1 MERLASSKR
10 EFGEFGGCNASIEVS
25 EPHNKDTLLQ
35 FQFPSLLN
43 HRSSH
48 TQVSTTFTVLHAAT
62 LPDIFAGIQG
72 PQEGCYLYG
81 RSFSP
86 SVAHLGRQLASLE
99 DTEAAYCTAS
109 GMSAISASILNVCN
123 SGDHIVASDTIYGG
137 THALFKDFFS
147 QKCNITVSFVNM
159 TDTTAVQQALSKTNT
174 KALYIEAIA
183 NPTLLV
189 ADLPTLADLAHQVGA
204 TFIVDN
210 TFSPLILTP
219 SHYGADVV
227 LHSLTKF
234 VSGASDIV
242 AGAICASKEFI
253 QKLMDLHTGALM
265 LLGPV
270 MDPKVA
276 SELSLRLPTLG
287 IRMAE
292 HSRRALYFAEN
303 LEKKGVSVVYP
314 GLSSHPQY
322 QLLKSLK
329 NPVNYGFGGML
340 TLNLGSLNQANL
352 LMERLQNKHGFG
364 LMAVSLGYFDTLM
377 SASAASTSSE
387 LSPAELAAT
396 GIAPGLVRMSIGL
409 TGSAEQRWAALEES
423 LDTVVGAGPLA
434 QPKFKAV
441 AVTRH
446 KATGKVVHRTPSWQ
460 SFGSNGG
467 GVESGGEDDDG
478 STLMTGVPVG
488 GGSEG
493 EAEGNTTKNAHHH
506 LHQRPYKVRRI
517 LGGETETEV
526 VYYPLK

>member
-1 MERLASSKR
+1 
-10 EFGEFGGCNASIEVS
+10 
-25 EPHNKDTLLQ
+25 
-35 FQFPSLLN
+35 
-43 HRSSH
+43 
-48 TQVSTTFTVLHAAT
+48 
-62 LPDIFAGIQG
+62 
-72 PQEGCYLYG
+72 
-81 RSFSP
+81 
-86 SVAHLGRQLASLE
+86 
-99 DTEAAYCTAS
+99 
-109 GMSAISASILNVCN
+109 
-123 SGDHIVASDTIYGG
+123 
-137 THALFKDFFS
+137 
-147 QKCNITVSFVNM
+147 M
-159 TDTTAVQQALSKTNT
+159 TDTAAVHQALSKTNT

-183 NPTLLV
+183 NPTLVV
-189 ADLPTLADLAHQVGA
+189 ADLPTLSYLAHQVGA

-227 LHSLTKF
+227 VHSLTKF

-314 GLSSHPQY
+314 GLPSHPQY

-329 NPVNYGFGGML
+329 NPGNYGFGGML

-352 LMERLQNKHGFG
+352 LMERLQNKHSFG

-387 LSPAELAAT
+387 LSPAELTAS
-396 GIAPGLVRMSIGL
+396 GIVPGLVRMSIGL
-409 TGSAEQRWAALEES
+409 TGSAEQRWGALEES
-423 LDTVVGAGPLA
+423 LDTVVGAGPMA

-446 KATGKVVHRTPSWQ
+446 KATGKVLHRTPSWQ

-467 GVESGGEDDDG
+467 VESEGEDDC
-478 STLMTGVPVG
+478 TLMTIEPVPVG

-493 EAEGNTTKNAHHH
+493 EAENNTIMNAHH
-506 LHQRPYKVRRI
+506 HQRPYKVRRI
-517 LGGETETEV
+517 MEGETETEV
-526 VYYPLK
+526 VYYPLE